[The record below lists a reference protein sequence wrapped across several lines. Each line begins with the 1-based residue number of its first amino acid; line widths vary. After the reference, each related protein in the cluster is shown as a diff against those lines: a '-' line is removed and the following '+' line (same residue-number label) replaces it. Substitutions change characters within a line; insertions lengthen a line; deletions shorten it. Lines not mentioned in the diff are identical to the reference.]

1 MIDGVEVQ
9 PALQQATD
17 DDGELLYVNQYGEVR
32 AQSDVADE
40 IQIGK
45 TQKFTLDDLRNVQQ
59 SLPAAIK
66 GGVVPNNL
74 GLGFQ
79 FFRGSSGS

>member
-1 MIDGVEVQ
+1 MH
-9 PALQQATD
+9 
-17 DDGELLYVNQYGEVR
+17 
-32 AQSDVADE
+32 VADE

-74 GLGFQ
+74 GLGEGFQ